1 MQKLKKYVFIL
12 PLYNGFSSHTVMQRL
27 TFLELPTFIF
37 IKTVLRRTVYALHD
51 NVPNVDRIITGHGP
65 LATWAELEEWASFNR
80 DFLEM
85 VRSGRAA
92 GRSVDDLAS
101 SWSVPAEY
109 AGYAEEQVDSVRQNI
124 QVIVDELEG

>member
-1 MQKLKKYVFIL
+1 
-12 PLYNGFSSHTVMQRL
+12 
-27 TFLELPTFIF
+27 
-37 IKTVLRRTVYALHD
+37 
-51 NVPNVDRIITGHGP
+51 
-65 LATWAELEEWASFNR
+65 
-80 DFLEM
+80 M

-109 AGYAEEQVDSVRQNI
+109 AGYAEANVDSVRQNI